1 MAGRNSVTRIRL
13 GEERRK
19 AIRDSL
25 IRFYGQEMDEQLSEF
40 RANQLLDFM
49 VSTLGASV
57 YNQAVQD
64 ARAFMQEKLG
74 DLDAVLFEREQ

>member
-1 MAGRNSVTRIRL
+1 MASRGGETRIRL
-13 GEERRK
+13 SDERRK

-25 IRFYGQEMDEQLSEF
+25 IRFYSEEMDERLSEF